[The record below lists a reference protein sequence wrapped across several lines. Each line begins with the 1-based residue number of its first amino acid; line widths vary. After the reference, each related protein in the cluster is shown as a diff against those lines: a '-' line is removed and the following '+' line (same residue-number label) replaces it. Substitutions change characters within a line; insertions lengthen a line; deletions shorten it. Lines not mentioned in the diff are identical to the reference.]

1 MRYQLSTV
9 DLDQTPPS
17 ISIPREY
24 NAAYDLIGR
33 NLDSGRGDRIAYIDD
48 NEEITFSEL
57 DVKTTRI
64 GSGLIKM
71 GLSQE

>member
-9 DLDQTPPS
+9 DLDQTPPA

-57 DVKTTRI
+57 DVKNDAHRVRI
-64 GSGLIKM
+64 N
-71 GLSQE
+71 

>member
-64 GSGLIKM
+64 GLD
-71 GLSQE
+71 